1 MKKFLQNNLFIF
13 WGLSI
18 AFLLLTG
25 YAIISE
31 QFYLLAIP
39 YVLGIVWVALK
50 AIDKLLFLI
59 IFLVPLSVP
68 MSEFF
73 SGLPIN
79 MFIPTEPLVAGVL
92 LLFLILLP
100 TQKWI
105 NKDLLYHPVTVA
117 SAVLMIWMLLTTVTS
132 TMPVVS
138 IKFFFM
144 RLWFLITFYYMM
156 VLIIRKPKDIEKL
169 VWLYTIP
176 MVIVIAYGLTR
187 HATYGIFDKKIAHW
201 AANPFF
207 KDHTIYG
214 AALAFYVPFLT
225 LMAFR
230 KGKALLTQVGTVSLL
245 VIFST
250 ALIFS
255 YSRAAWLS
263 VGGALILYIIIRL
276 KINWKYIVGLSII
289 ALIAGGFM
297 WNRIMIQLE
306 QNRQESSVSN
316 IGEHVKSMTNI
327 TSDASNLERINR
339 WKSAFRMFNEKPLLG
354 FGPGTYM
361 FQYAPYQMSY
371 ERTIISTN
379 AANRGNA
386 HSEYFGPLSE
396 QGFPGMLTYIALIT
410 AMMITGIRRYYL
422 LEDPTLKRYLM
433 GAILGLATYIL
444 HGFLNNFLDT
454 DKISVPFWG
463 FTAIIVA
470 IDLHHRQLSKNG
482 LKKLESK

>member
-1 MKKFLQNNLFIF
+1 MKKRFQNNLFIF

-18 AFLLLTG
+18 AFLLLTA
-25 YAIISE
+25 YAIINE
-31 QFYLLAIP
+31 QFFLLVIP
-39 YVLGIVWVALK
+39 YMLGIVWMALK
-50 AIDKLLFLI
+50 AIDKLIFLI
-59 IFLVPLSVP
+59 VFLVPLSVP

-73 SGLPIN
+73 SGLPVN

-100 TQKWI
+100 TKKWI
-105 NKDLLYHPVTVA
+105 NKKILYHPVTVA
-117 SAVLMIWMLLTTVTS
+117 SVVLMTWMLLTTITS
-132 TMPVVS
+132 SMPVVS

-144 RLWFLITFYYMM
+144 RLWFFITFYYMM
-156 VLIIRKPKDIEKL
+156 VMIIRKPRDIEKL
-169 VWLYTIP
+169 VWLYTVP
-176 MVIVIAYGLTR
+176 MVIVIAYALTR

-214 AALAFYVPFLT
+214 AALAFYIPFLT
-225 LMAFR
+225 LMALR
-230 KGKALLTQVGTVSLL
+230 KGKELLTQIGTVSLL
-245 VIFST
+245 VLFSL

-263 VGGALILYIIIRL
+263 VGGALVLYIIIRL
-276 KINWKYIVGLSII
+276 KVNWKYILGLSLI
-289 ALIAGGFM
+289 ALIATGFM
-297 WNRIMIQLE
+297 WNRIMLQLE

-316 IGEHVKSMTNI
+316 IGEHVQSMTNI

-339 WKSAFRMFNEKPLLG
+339 WQSAFRMFNEKPLLG

-361 FQYAPYQMSY
+361 FKYAPYQMSY

-396 QGFPGMLTYIALIT
+396 QGLPGMLTYIALVTSILVI
-410 AMMITGIRRYYL
+410 AIRRYYTL
-422 LEDPTLKRYLM
+422 TDPRLKRYLM
-433 GAILGLATYIL
+433 GAILGIATYIL

-470 IDLHHRQLSKNG
+470 IDIYHRQLSSNNLEE
-482 LKKLESK
+482 LKSK